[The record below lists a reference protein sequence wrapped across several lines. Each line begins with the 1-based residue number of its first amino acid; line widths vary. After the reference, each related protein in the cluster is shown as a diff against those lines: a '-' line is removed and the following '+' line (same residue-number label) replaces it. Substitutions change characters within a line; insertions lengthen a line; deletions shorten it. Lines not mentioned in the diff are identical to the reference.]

1 MAATT
6 LHASSPSAAFLENLR
21 SAETVRKKIVL
32 NYSVIG
38 TVLFIGL
45 IIEAVTW
52 MSIAVA
58 VIALFVLVYINWYGI
73 PVSTFENLYI
83 RAVTGHSIE
92 GYPWLSI
99 DYQSHMKSSE
109 LQSAG
114 WIRDTPDY
122 FSGKNLIH
130 GSRDGVSIRLSEIYL
145 KMPFAQGLCASNGT
159 CNTLMLRAEIPHMD
173 MPPVHLVTSPHLL
186 QHPLSED
193 PVERVVLHRE
203 GTAGMQGFPAA
214 LADLAAGIMD
224 FHRKYGSDIVASVR
238 GHQLSCAI
246 LLPEQFHYFKPR
258 LTKTVFSMEPVVRF
272 DRDLQFLV
280 ETALSLSEHSKRG

>member
-1 MAATT
+1 MDD
-6 LHASSPSAAFLENLR
+6 LR
-21 SAETVRKKIVL
+21 KAETVRKKILL

-99 DYQSHMKSSE
+99 DYQSHMKASE

-130 GSRDGVSIRLSEIYL
+130 GSHDGVSIRVSEIYL

-159 CNTLMLRAEIPHMD
+159 CNTLMLRAEIAHME
-173 MPPVHLVTSPHLL
+173 MPPVHLVTSPRLL
-186 QHPLSED
+186 QHALSD
-193 PVERVVLHRE
+193 TPVERVVLDGE
-203 GTAGMQGFPAA
+203 EAAQMQGYPAP
-214 LADLAAGIMD
+214 LADIAAGILD
-224 FHRKYGSDIVASVR
+224 FHRKHGSDIAASVN
-238 GHQLSCAI
+238 GHELRCAI

-258 LTKTVFSMEPVVRF
+258 LTKTVFHMEPVARF

-280 ETALSLSEHSKRG
+280 ETALSLSAHAKRG